1 MRDMFDRIAPR
12 YDALNRVI
20 SAGLDQRWR
29 RRALDGIGVGAGDRV
44 LDLACGTGD
53 FCELAQAR
61 GARVIGVDFAL
72 QMLRRGRKRGSTFD
86 SVQGDGEWLPF
97 RTASVDVVTCGFA
110 LRNFVALEAVFREIA
125 RVLVPGGRVALLDVD
140 RPRWAP
146 LRRAHSLYFDRL
158 VPLIGG
164 LVSDRQAYRYLPQ
177 STAYLPPPTELEAM
191 LRRSGFEHI
200 ARETLLL
207 GSAQILTGVRE
218 EGPADAESTP
228 GSAPGQPTGPHAE
241 RHESDQEGPNDGDGK
256 QGSGKKGSG
265 PVSGAAGSGR

>member
-1 MRDMFDRIAPR
+1 VALGELPTGDEKRARVREMFDRIAPR

-29 RRALDGIGVGAGDRV
+29 RHSLDRIAVGPGDLV

-53 FCELAQAR
+53 FCELVQAR

-72 QMLRRGRKRGSTFD
+72 QMLRRGQKRGFAFD

-125 RVLVPGGRVALLDVD
+125 RVLRPGGRIALLDVD

-146 LRRAHSLYFDRL
+146 LRLAHSLYFDRL

-164 LVSDRQAYRYLPQ
+164 LVSDRRAYRYLPQ
-177 STAYLPPPTELEAM
+177 STAYLPPPDELAAM
-191 LRRSGFEHI
+191 LQRSGFERLD
-200 ARETLLL
+200 RETLLL
-207 GSAQILTGVRE
+207 GSAQLLTGAR
-218 EGPADAESTP
+218 
-228 GSAPGQPTGPHAE
+228 GQD
-241 RHESDQEGPNDGDGK
+241 R
-256 QGSGKKGSG
+256 
-265 PVSGAAGSGR
+265 